1 MQEFD
6 KIGDEIEAIWRR
18 ENYDEALFPSIAA
31 DALKRSSIP
40 QNTDVWKVVEWCI
53 AQAELPRQRDLPG
66 KFGDPPV
73 TVYSGPRFHIDIY
86 FWFEGT
92 TAIHQHGF
100 CGAFQVMHG
109 SSIHSWY
116 EFDSDRSI
124 NTFAQVGRMK
134 LRSCDLLQVGDVQQI
149 LGGKAYI
156 HSLFHLDQPSATIV
170 VRTDRSPL
178 ELPQYSYYKPNLAID
193 PFFEQET
200 VIKKT
205 QLAGALLRAKHAD
218 AERIIGAWLADCDF
232 QTTFNLLT
240 SLRHLLRSNQLDE
253 LFRLSE
259 PESRFEHFLKIAEE
273 RHGTAVFRP
282 VFRQQ
287 DLLDDILKR
296 RSLITNA
303 DLRFFLALLLNV
315 EGRDRIFGL
324 IKQRFPDADP
334 LEKVLDWTYDL
345 ANSRIAGS
353 ERSNVL
359 GISDFGDIDLFV
371 LEQVLKGLEGE
382 EIAAAFRADFGEA
395 ADTSSLAEKE
405 NVIRRAPVFA
415 PLLA

>member
-31 DALKRSSIP
+31 EALKRSSIP
-40 QNTDVWKVVEWCI
+40 QHTDVWKVVEWCI

-116 EFDSDRSI
+116 EFDSERSI
-124 NTFAQVGRMK
+124 NTFAQVGQMK

-205 QLAGALLRAKHAD
+205 QLAGALLRAKHTD

-259 PESRFEHFLKIAEE
+259 PESRFEHYLKIAEE
-273 RHGTAVFRP
+273 RHGKDVFRP

-315 EGRDRIFGL
+315 EGSQRIFGL
-324 IKQRFPDADP
+324 IKQRSPDADP

-359 GISDFGDIDLFV
+359 GINDFGDVDLFV

>member
-31 DALKRSSIP
+31 EALKRSSIP
-40 QNTDVWKVVEWCI
+40 QHTDVWKVVEWCI

-116 EFDSDRSI
+116 EFDSERSI
-124 NTFAQVGRMK
+124 NTFAQVGQMK

-205 QLAGALLRAKHAD
+205 QLAGALLRAKHTD

-259 PESRFEHFLKIAEE
+259 PESRFEHYLKIAEE
-273 RHGTAVFRP
+273 RHGKDVFRP

-324 IKQRFPDADP
+324 IKQRFPAADP
-334 LEKVLDWTYDL
+334 LNKVLDWTYDL

-382 EIAAAFRADFGEA
+382 EIAAAFRADFGET

>member
-1 MQEFD
+1 MQELD
-6 KIGDEIEAIWRR
+6 KIGDEIEAVWRR

-31 DALKRSSIP
+31 EALKRASIP
-40 QNTDVWKVVEWCI
+40 EKTDVWTVVEWCLS
-53 AQAELPRQRDLPG
+53 QAELPRQRDLPG

-116 EFDSDRSI
+116 EFDRERAV
-124 NTFAQVGRMK
+124 NTFAQVGQMK

-149 LGGKAYI
+149 IGGKAYI

-218 AERIIGAWLADCDF
+218 AERIIGSWLADCDF
-232 QTTFNLLT
+232 QTTFNLLV
-240 SLRHLLRSNQLDE
+240 SLRHMVRSNQIDE

-259 PESRFEHFLKIAEE
+259 PESRFEQFLKIAEE
-273 RHGTAVFRP
+273 RHGTDVFRP
-282 VFRQQ
+282 VFRHL
-287 DLLDDILKR
+287 DLLDDIMKR
-296 RSLITNA
+296 RGLITDV

-324 IKQRFPDADP
+324 IKQRFPAADP
-334 LEKVLDWTYDL
+334 LDKVLDWTYDL

-353 ERSNVL
+353 DRSNVL

-371 LEQVLKGLEGE
+371 LEQVLKGLAGE
-382 EIAAAFRADFGEA
+382 EIASAFRADFGEA
-395 ADTSSLAEKE
+395 ADTSSLAERE